1 MKIAVIGAGA
11 IGSLFGSLLKANNF
25 DVCLYDR
32 DIKKIEFIKKNGIEL
47 VFPKTGRKKKIFPEA
62 SSELPEI
69 KSCDYYLFCV
79 KSYSTEIAASEIA
92 GIASDNSIA
101 VTFQNGMGNVEKI
114 QKYFP
119 DKSIA
124 AGTTSEGATFVPPG
138 TVIYGGKGKTSV
150 SMIVSASDR
159 SRLNPLINV
168 LNRSGLDADISSD
181 FRKDIWRKLIIN
193 AAINPVTAV
202 MKLQNRYI
210 SESKYLRAVSD
221 LLIEESVK
229 TAEAEG
235 IYFNPDEIK
244 SSVYSVAE
252 KTGENRSSMLQDI
265 ENSRKTEIDFI
276 SGAIAERAENFSL
289 KTPANIFMQNI
300 IKVLESKHFT

>member
-1 MKIAVIGAGA
+1 MKTAVIGAGA

-25 DVCLYDR
+25 DVCLFDR
-32 DIKKIEFIKKNGIEL
+32 DIKKIEYIKKNGIEL
-47 VFPKTGRKKKIFPEA
+47 VVPVTGEKKRIFPEA
-62 SSELPEI
+62 FSELQEI

-92 GIASDNSIA
+92 SIASENSIA
-101 VTFQNGMGNVEKI
+101 VTFQNGMGNIEKI

-124 AGTTSEGATFVPPG
+124 AGTTSEGATFLPPG
-138 TVIYGGKGKTSV
+138 TVVYGGKGKTSV
-150 SMIVSASDR
+150 SMITSDR
-159 SRLNPLINV
+159 SRLNPLINA
-168 LNRSGLDADISSD
+168 LNRSGLNAEISSD

-202 MKLQNRYI
+202 MKLQNKYI
-210 SESKYLRAVSD
+210 CESEYLRAVSD
-221 LLIEESVK
+221 LIIEEAVK

-244 SSVYSVAE
+244 AEVYSVAQ

-276 SGAIAERAENFSL
+276 SGAVADKAKNFSL
-289 KTPANIFMQNI
+289 NTPANIFMQNI